1 MFGWKKN
8 VTNPTAAFARNVQI
22 PHQRSK
28 MTNISASNDRHSFQ
42 KTRYLERKA
51 QEGKTVDNDAETKAV
66 AELFDSMMR
75 GEQDNIN
82 DPKWAVNN
90 LEYDLRTTDWIL
102 EKTRSSKV
110 YAQNLYA
117 AMCNRDFQKKAVLP
131 ILKEETWGCSWRY
144 AGGII
149 AHMRQE
155 GDYIDWYCSGI
166 RDDYSNGYVQES
178 VVTDEIQED
187 LNKLGWIVLDA

>member
-1 MFGWKKN
+1 
-8 VTNPTAAFARNVQI
+8 
-22 PHQRSK
+22 
-28 MTNISASNDRHSFQ
+28 MTKISTSNDRHTFQ
-42 KTRYLERKA
+42 KIKYLERKA
-51 QEGKTVDNDAETKAV
+51 EEGKTVENDSEVAAMNDLFNTIIHDEHEKIDNPQW
-66 AELFDSMMR
+66 S
-75 GEQDNIN
+75 I
-82 DPKWAVNN
+82 NN

-117 AMCNRDFQKKAVLP
+117 AMCNRDFQKKAVLL
-131 ILKEETWGCSWRY
+131 ILKDETWGCSWRY

-166 RDDYSNGYVQES
+166 NGGASNGVYANGYVQES
-178 VVTDEIQED
+178 VVTDEIRQD
-187 LNKLGWIVLDA
+187 LDKLGWVVLDE